1 MGTQGLMIGLLQCQS
16 GALFSMGLCQGL
28 MSGVKLI
35 AFGLQLLVRC
45 LQLAQNGKV
54 AFEITIQCGLLLE
67 QLRDLLVDGADPL
80 AHLVDPWSAA

>member
-1 MGTQGLMIGLLQCQS
+1 MTSTASALHRAARLALGLLLVVAAIFVTTHFLPQT
-16 GALFSMGLCQGL
+16 
-28 MSGVKLI
+28 
-35 AFGLQLLVRC
+35 LLVRC

-80 AHLVDPWSAA
+80 AHLVDTWSAA